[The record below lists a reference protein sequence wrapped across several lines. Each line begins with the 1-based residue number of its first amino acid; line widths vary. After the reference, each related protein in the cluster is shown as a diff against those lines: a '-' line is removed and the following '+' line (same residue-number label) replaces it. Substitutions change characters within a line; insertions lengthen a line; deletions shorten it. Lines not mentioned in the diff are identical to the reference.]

1 MPTYQWGDGDPATR
15 GGVMCQVL
23 DDGAEA
29 WVPIACRESGS
40 RMEAPFFRKKCLR
53 PMPSCCS
60 IAPTGTLIAADQS
73 QIRNGKFPTFC
84 RGWDKP
90 LDKSPMDFSFFSRL
104 VELWV
109 IWVWGPDLSRA
120 TVPHFSCSRCRGPP
134 HTIACFST
142 PQMAPVMSSTARTSS
157 MVLPAVRATMMFA
170 RNCGTVRR
178 GQTGVQMGNHEKDWT
193 PMATTPPNLLFS
205 RNPLD
210 PLHEVQCLHPSG
222 RCLGGG

>member
-1 MPTYQWGDGDPATR
+1 MGTDCLPRKWQQDGGTFFQKKVSSSNAKLLLHCPNWDVNSCRPKPNPKWKISHLLQGLGQAL
-15 GGVMCQVL
+15 GQKP
-23 DDGAEA
+23 DG
-29 WVPIACRESGS
+29 
-40 RMEAPFFRKKCLR
+40 F
-53 PMPSCCS
+53 
-60 IAPTGTLIAADQS
+60 Q
-73 QIRNGKFPTFC
+73 
-84 RGWDKP
+84 
-90 LDKSPMDFSFFSRL
+90 FFSRL
-104 VELWV
+104 MELWV
-109 IWVWGPDLSRA
+109 LWVWGPDLSRA